1 MKYYSEKLE
10 KLFDTVDELQMAEA
24 TEASKEEKIAHIK
37 EEIDKH
43 FEEIAN
49 HKKAI
54 FGLQKELSKLD
65 ESSISD
71 IAGFAKLAK
80 NLPFFISFIN
90 ENEN

>member
-10 KLFDTVDELQMAEA
+10 RLFDTVDELQTAEA
-24 TEASKEEKIAHIK
+24 TEKTKEEKIAYIK

-54 FGLQKELSKLD
+54 FELQKELSELGG
-65 ESSISD
+65 SYTSD
-71 IAGFAKLAK
+71 ITGLAKLASR
-80 NLPFFISFIN
+80 LPFFISFIN
-90 ENEN
+90 EDEN

>member
-10 KLFDTVDELQMAEA
+10 KLFDTVEELQTAEA
-24 TEASKEEKIAHIK
+24 TEKTKKEKIAYIK

-54 FGLQKELSKLD
+54 FELQKELNKLD
-65 ESSISD
+65 ENQISD
-71 IAGFAKLAK
+71 ITGLAKLAAR
-80 NLPFFISFIN
+80 LPFFISFVDED
-90 ENEN
+90 EN